1 MADATVWVFVA
12 FTPSLYAC
20 KTTAVQFKE
29 SAHWP
34 NKQGIETVATLSDWI
49 NQGPTNL
56 DVVTPIK
63 ARACDALQA
72 VLKSKPRRVVPDP
85 RLMPRGAERC

>member
-1 MADATVWVFVA
+1 M
-12 FTPSLYAC
+12 
-20 KTTAVQFKE
+20 E
-29 SAHWP
+29 
-34 NKQGIETVATLSDWI
+34 TLSDWI
-49 NQGPTNL
+49 SQGPANL

-72 VLKSKPRRVVPDP
+72 VLKSKPRRVVSDP